1 MLPLQYLP
9 QPLHILQQVLV
20 GVNTTEAIAERLVSE
35 GAVEGKR
42 QQLAAYGVDASQA
55 KARAHMSQEGEWHG
69 QEKAKECAMAAAA
82 VWGAGAGQAT
92 WEELDACHSPWT
104 MRRHKTYALAS
115 ASS

>member
-55 KARAHMSQEGEWHG
+55 KARARMSQEGEWHG

-92 WEELDACHSPWT
+92 
-104 MRRHKTYALAS
+104 
-115 ASS
+115 